1 MDPINYYRATTQ
13 DPRTL
18 LSGPHQQEQPPMI
31 PPSPATPV
39 TAPNAAG
46 AAGAGD
52 NPAANFLDHSLATG
66 FGAYNQHHPSPFSPH
81 QFDSYTTTSHTS
93 ATMSPF
99 QDHRH
104 HRQDIVDYASSSQSF
119 HTPPIMPYSPH
130 HHHHPHHQQQQTAS
144 PLYHPSP
151 GGYNTF
157 NATSFDLDQKKRKMM
172 DLSMEVPTTM
182 KKKSRSRKKRP
193 KEPEDPNAPPK
204 PKRRTG
210 LDKPLILSAALSA
223 FVGGDAEVCKK
234 SHVSNRVSM

>member
-18 LSGPHQQEQPPMI
+18 LSGQQEQPPMI

-39 TAPNAAG
+39 TAPN
-46 AAGAGD
+46 AGD

-66 FGAYNQHHPSPFSPH
+66 FGAYNQQQHHPSPFSPH
-81 QFDSYTTTSHTS
+81 QLDPYTTTTHPS
-93 ATMSPF
+93 ATTMSPF

-104 HRQDIVDYASSSQSF
+104 HRQDLVDYASSSQSF
-119 HTPPIMPYSPH
+119 HTPPLMPYNH
-130 HHHHPHHQQQQTAS
+130 HHHQTAS
-144 PLYHPSP
+144 FYHTSP
-151 GGYNTF
+151 GGGYNTF
-157 NATSFDLDQKKRKMM
+157 NTTSFDLDQKKRKMM

-204 PKRRTG
+204 PKRKTG

-223 FVGGDAEVCKK
+223 FVGGDAEVSISTSTCIWIQ
-234 SHVSNRVSM
+234 S